1 MGITIYV
8 NCIYL
13 LPRLATPLRVSFC
26 SKKLEQTSR
35 GEHFWPGRRLGMG
48 QKSKLF
54 RINIF
59 GLERDGTS
67 QLVQYSK
74 INDPYIYINHLES
87 SSQISPNWRTL
98 SPSEGH
104 QKRGY
109 TIINVHI
116 IMIYNN

>member
-74 INDPYIYINHLES
+74 INDPYIYIYKPFGIIIPNLTKLED
-87 SSQISPNWRTL
+87 IEPIRR
-98 SPSEGH
+98 PSEKG
-104 QKRGY
+104 
-109 TIINVHI
+109 
-116 IMIYNN
+116 IYNNQCAYYHDI